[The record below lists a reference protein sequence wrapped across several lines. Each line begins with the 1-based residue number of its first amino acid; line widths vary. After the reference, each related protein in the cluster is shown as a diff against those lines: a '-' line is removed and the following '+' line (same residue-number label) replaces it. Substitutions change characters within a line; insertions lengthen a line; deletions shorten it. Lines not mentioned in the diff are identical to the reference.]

1 MYVKAKIRGGCLLV
15 LEKTRGFMD
24 FSSMIG
30 MNRVG
35 PTTMFASF
43 KDYSVFHRTEFS
55 TNNRTEKLIIK
66 I

>member
-1 MYVKAKIRGGCLLV
+1 MLV

-55 TNNRTEKLIIK
+55 TNTRTEKLIIK